1 MHKSGVLRKAI
12 DYIKYLQQVNHKL
25 RQENMVLKLAS
36 QKNSECSWREWL
48 SGTVTEVLC
57 GHQGGPLMRK
67 RCLRGWSRNRAI
79 APQLAQPSPL
89 PQPRWSSVETDRL
102 PGGVFFAELLKGI
115 DLGSLVDN
123 DVDLKMDDFNQ
134 NVLLMSPPASDSGS
148 QAGFSPYSIDSEPG
162 SPLLDEA
169 KV

>member
-1 MHKSGVLRKAI
+1 M
-12 DYIKYLQQVNHKL
+12 
-25 RQENMVLKLAS
+25 LKLAS
-36 QKNSECSWREWL
+36 QKNSECSHCQTSWL
-48 SGTVTEVLC
+48 QEKSC
-57 GHQGGPLMRK
+57 AGHWGGPTDAYEVPP
-67 RCLRGWSRNRAI
+67 GVE
-79 APQLAQPSPL
+79 QVQGPSP
-89 PQPRWSSVETDRL
+89 RWGSVKTGHL